1 MRETTADVAVFIED
15 SPDRVWDALTDPKK
29 VEDYYLGATLE
40 TDWQVGSPITWS
52 GEWQGKAY
60 SDKGKILALE
70 PERKLSYSHWSPLSG
85 TSDEPDNYHVIEV
98 FLNEAE
104 GGTSV
109 RLTQSNQ
116 SGEVTDDDRK
126 ARAEYE
132 KNWRTVL
139 EGLKRVVEDE
149 GEGAPPLT

>member
-1 MRETTADVAVFIED
+1 V
-15 SPDRVWDALTDPKK
+15 
-29 VEDYYLGATLE
+29 E

-149 GEGAPPLT
+149 G